1 MKNEATY
8 LRNLTPYQH
17 MLACF
22 EYLSVGL
29 VSFSRVSIIGQ
40 PLELSHPMIFDEAG
54 MLSQQ

>member
-1 MKNEATY
+1 
-8 LRNLTPYQH
+8 